1 MKLTNERAEL
11 LAKYLT
17 ENTDRT
23 KALLEL
29 SPEEAVAAINSDG
42 NDFTVDEVAAFGE
55 QLKVSASQA
64 GELDADS
71 LDAVSGG
78 LAAAAAAVYLTCVT
92 IGVGLGTAAASKW
105 KW

>member
-1 MKLTNERAEL
+1 MTLTNERAEL

-29 SPEEAVAAINSDG
+29 SPEEAVVAINSDG

-55 QLKVSASQA
+55 QLKISASQV

-92 IGVGLGTAAASKW
+92 IGVGLGTAAASNW